1 MWLICVEIIDT
12 IDRLIEEE
20 NFFLIFG
27 SDHLKRTLKGYESLC
42 KTESKGICTS

>member
-27 SDHLKRTLKGYESLC
+27 SDHLKRTLKGYESLS
-42 KTESKGICTS
+42 KTGSKGVCTY